1 MNEKE
6 KKLDPFMIESFFDGE
21 LSSSELDGIREE
33 DIIESETYRALE
45 ELRNVVRTDTRM
57 ALNQVDGYALW
68 DAISS
73 RIEEKMPAKPRMPE
87 SDLSQPKRRT
97 SKQFFQRWAPA
108 LIGAGLFL
116 LSIPGFVLWG
126 ITMNRSDVQPQTVV
140 VIDSNAAHHD
150 QGVVNYQVPNQQNWN
165 APNNN
170 AIVMPSNANP
180 VTSSDSQLTVEE
192 MDFAIRHLIQRI
204 ESLEDANRSDI
215 ESGKKPLLPEG
226 SDQF

>member
-21 LSSSELDGIREE
+21 LNSSDLDGIREE
-33 DIIESETYRALE
+33 DIIESETYQALE

-68 DAISS
+68 DAINS
-73 RIEEKMPAKPRMPE
+73 RIEDKKPEKPRIPE

-108 LIGAGLFL
+108 LIGAALFL

-126 ITMNRSDVQPQTVV
+126 VTMNRSDVQPQTVV
-140 VIDSNAAHHD
+140 VIDSNASHHD
-150 QGVVNYQVPNQQNWN
+150 PGVVNYQVPNQQNWN
-165 APNNN
+165 AQNNN
-170 AIVMPSNANP
+170 AIVVPSNNNP
-180 VTSSDSQLTVEE
+180 VKSNDSQLTVEE
-192 MDFAIRHLIQRI
+192 MDYAIRHLIQRI
-204 ESLEDANRSDI
+204 ESLEDANRNDI
-215 ESGKKPLLPEG
+215 ESGKKPLIPEG
-226 SDQF
+226 SNQF